1 MLVVFPDSMV
11 PLAIGVETE
20 AEAAFLRELG
30 VPLAQGFLFSPPM
43 PGELVPSLARGV
55 GTHT

>member
-1 MLVVFPDSMV
+1 MV